1 MEMDMKR
8 EGGQAWT
15 NWRDLK
21 WQSQTT
27 IKVEKTVMLEDRVPQ
42 TSQNSFKTSIGSNV
56 GA

>member
-1 MEMDMKR
+1 MKR